1 MTRGGIAAF
10 AAGFVGA
17 LVVVGLAARSRLT
30 PQGEAIQ
37 RRLAADGAALKAE
50 ADAFVARETA
60 RLSARGGY
68 GERKVRAAAT
78 DEAQKFTRQLGIP
91 QITEDLVR
99 LQGAIA
105 ARKAQLIARG
115 AQVATLID
123 EWNPFNLLR

>member
-50 ADAFVARETA
+50 AEAYARREQDRIRTYAQAKIRATA
-60 RLSARGGY
+60 TT
-68 GERKVRAAAT
+68 AAQDYTA
-78 DEAQKFTRQLGIP
+78 QLGIP
-91 QITEDLVR
+91 QIQADLALLQRR
-99 LQGAIA
+99 LAS
-105 ARKAQLIARG
+105 
-115 AQVATLID
+115 VS
-123 EWNPFNLLR
+123 NPFNLLG